1 MLNRQVVHFVLI
13 GLVNTIVYYTFYS
26 MFLFLQLDYTVSV
39 VFATILGVLFNFKS
53 FGKYVFNNDKNSL
66 IYKFIGVYVILFI
79 VNIIFINFFYVFL
92 NNYYVAGF
100 LAIFPYSVISY
111 YLNKEFV
118 FKKGEC

>member
-1 MLNRQVVHFVLI
+1 
-13 GLVNTIVYYTFYS
+13 
-26 MFLFLQLDYTVSV
+26 MFLFLQFDYTVSV

-53 FGKYVFNNDKNSL
+53 FGKYVFNNDKNLL